1 MAKDDYDVLV
11 FKILTYLY
19 RKLKNG
25 YENET
30 YLFPFTLELSTLIN
44 NQMCFFIDLSKS

>member
-19 RKLKNG
+19 RKLKED
-25 YENET
+25 YEDET
-30 YLFPFTLELSTLIN
+30 YLFPLTNDFPVKEEHF
-44 NQMCFFIDLSKS
+44 C